1 MRKKIRNLVML
12 ILSLAMMTGNMIH
25 VYAEESNAD
34 GVNLIEICVENG
46 EYEFGSE
53 IISDTLEIMPRFPV
67 YREETADLTFQGWI
81 TPPSTYHFNA
91 YNKELKTQM
100 SGTLYLQRY
109 DQRYQNLQKITF
121 AVYKGTVSGN
131 I

>member
-1 MRKKIRNLVML
+1 MDN
-12 ILSLAMMTGNMIH
+12 
-25 VYAEESNAD
+25 
-34 GVNLIEICVENG
+34 
-46 EYEFGSE
+46 
-53 IISDTLEIMPRFPV
+53 
-67 YREETADLTFQGWI
+67 
-81 TPPSTYHFNA
+81 FNA

-100 SGTLYLQRY
+100 SGTLYLQVY

>member
-46 EYEFGSE
+46 ENEFGSE

-67 YREETADLTFQGWI
+67 YREETVDLT
-81 TPPSTYHFNA
+81 STYHFNA

-121 AVYKGTVSGN
+121 AVYKGTVSGK